1 MVLPSSIPSVDLIGL
16 LQRPEGKTLE
26 FKRDLSSPEKVL
38 HTLIAFANTAGG
50 LLVIGVEN
58 GTKRVRGLLD
68 PLKEEERLASL
79 ISDRIAPRL
88 IPTVDVIAW
97 RSAQLIVVEVFPS
110 SNRPHYL
117 KNLGPEEGVFVRI
130 GSTNRKADAPLR
142 QELRRMASN
151 ETFDESPLAEFDSE
165 ALDFRAASESFPARG
180 QLKKADFQTLRLLT
194 SHGRRLVPTVG
205 GLLLFGR
212 QPEQRFPDAWIQ
224 CGRFKGTNKAEITDS
239 AECRGMLQKSLE
251 AAYEFIKRHAMQG
264 MAIDELKRVEQAS
277 IPLRAVRELL
287 VNAVVHADYA
297 QQGAP
302 IRVSL
307 FDDRIEIEN
316 PGVLLTGLTID
327 DIRQGISRLR
337 NRVIGR
343 VFKELG
349 YIEQWGS
356 GIQRA
361 TAECEAAGLAAP
373 EFEERGF
380 RFRVTV
386 RLEKHRAVQMDEVG
400 AHIRKLFAPDTPAA
414 KNGLSTAQ
422 IAAAVK
428 LTTRSVRTRMGK
440 LVEQGLVTVVGK
452 NDRDPQRRYF
462 WRSGGTPPSIDTDR
476 AL

>member
-1 MVLPSSIPSVDLIGL
+1 
-16 LQRPEGKTLE
+16 
-26 FKRDLSSPEKVL
+26 
-38 HTLIAFANTAGG
+38 
-50 LLVIGVEN
+50 
-58 GTKRVRGLLD
+58 
-68 PLKEEERLASL
+68 
-79 ISDRIAPRL
+79 
-88 IPTVDVIAW
+88 
-97 RSAQLIVVEVFPS
+97 
-110 SNRPHYL
+110 
-117 KNLGPEEGVFVRI
+117 
-130 GSTNRKADAPLR
+130 
-142 QELRRMASN
+142 
-151 ETFDESPLAEFDSE
+151 
-165 ALDFRAASESFPARG
+165 
-180 QLKKADFQTLRLLT
+180 
-194 SHGRRLVPTVG
+194 
-205 GLLLFGR
+205 
-212 QPEQRFPDAWIQ
+212 
-224 CGRFKGTNKAEITDS
+224 
-239 AECRGMLQKSLE
+239 
-251 AAYEFIKRHAMQG
+251 MQG

-316 PGVLLTGLTID
+316 PGVLLAGLTID

-361 TAECEAAGLAAP
+361 SAECEAAGLAAP

-380 RFRVTV
+380 RFRVSV
-386 RLEKHRAVQMDEVG
+386 RLEKHRAAQMDEVD

-414 KNGLSTAQ
+414 KTGLSTAQ

-452 NDRDPQRRYF
+452 NERDPQRKYY
-462 WRSGGTPPSIDTDR
+462 WRR
-476 AL
+476 

>member
-1 MVLPSSIPSVDLIGL
+1 MDLIGL

-97 RSAQLIVVEVFPS
+97 RSVQLMVVEVFPS

-130 GSTNRKADAPLR
+130 GSINRKADAALR

-151 ETFDESPLAEFDSE
+151 ETFDESPLAKFDSE

-180 QLKKADFQTLRLLT
+180 QLKKVDLQTLRLLT

-212 QPEQRFPDAWIQ
+212 QPEQRFPDAWVQ
-224 CGRFKGTNKAEITDS
+224 CGRFKGTDKTEITDS
-239 AECRGMLQKSLE
+239 AECRGTLQKSLE

-277 IPLRAVRELL
+277 LPLRAVRELL
-287 VNAVVHADYA
+287 VNAVVHANYA

-316 PGVLLTGLTID
+316 PGVLLAGLTID

-361 TAECEAAGLAAP
+361 SAECEAAGLAAP

-380 RFRVTV
+380 RFRVSV
-386 RLEKHRAVQMDEVG
+386 RLEKHRAAQMDEVD
-400 AHIRKLFAPDTPAA
+400 AHVRKLFAPDTRAA

-422 IAAAVK
+422 IATAVK

-452 NDRDPQRRYF
+452 NERDPQRKYY
-462 WRSGGTPPSIDTDR
+462 WRR
-476 AL
+476 